1 MLLPNLKPGRVLV
14 VALVATLVIFAGLVF
29 GITYQLRDRLRE
41 QVLRREAESI
51 HAVALMQMR
60 LAENRIALLD
70 GDEALD
76 AVFLAVL
83 ESSRLRGVMQVQLF
97 DPAGALREAIPSA
110 IDETVGP
117 RWWNMDPRNPA
128 ARFVPDGSLTR
139 RGSLTLISRD
149 PLPGAPRASRVPLL
163 DVAVPLRAEEAGARS
178 FGVARY
184 WIDGRPLAAE
194 FARMDRGLAFQA
206 AVAFLGGAVLLALIL
221 AWAFAQLDK
230 ANRRLVEQ
238 SADLFRANQELDF
251 AAKTG
256 ALGAISA
263 HLIHGLKN
271 PLAGIEGFVTET
283 ASSGREAVRGD
294 ACRTAMETTKRLRL
308 LVNEVVAVLRDET
321 EGEGNYPVPVAEV
334 VEAAR
339 RRSAPLAEQA
349 GVKLATDAE
358 RGVEIGGRGANLAGL
373 VLANLLANAIEATPR
388 GGAVTLAARRG
399 EAGVEFLVADTG
411 SGLPGLVKDA
421 LFRPV
426 RSSKRGGGG
435 MGLAISHRLAKH
447 AGGDL
452 QLVRSDAEGTTF
464 RLIVPASAEAVKAV

>member
-1 MLLPNLKPGRVLV
+1 MSFPNLKPGRVLFI
-14 VALVATLVIFAGLVF
+14 ALLATLAIFAGLVF
-29 GITYQLRDRLRE
+29 GITLKLRERLRD
-41 QVLRREAESI
+41 QVLRREADSI

-60 LAENRIALLD
+60 AAENQLALLH
-70 GDEALD
+70 GDAAVD

-97 DPAGALREAIPSA
+97 DSAGALREAIPPA

-117 RWWNMDPRNPA
+117 RWWRADPRAPA
-128 ARFVPDGSLTR
+128 ARFIRDGALTR
-139 RGSLTLISRD
+139 QGSLTLISSE
-149 PLPGAPRASRVPLL
+149 PLAGARRVGRVPLL
-163 DVAVPLRAEEAGARS
+163 DVAVPLRAEEANARS

-194 FARMDRGLAFQA
+194 FDRMDRGLAMQGGL
-206 AVAFLGGAVLLALIL
+206 AFLGGALLLAIVLV
-221 AWAFAQLDK
+221 WAFSQLDK

-238 SADLFRANQELDF
+238 SADLLRANQELDF

-283 ASSGREAVRGD
+283 ATSGREALGGD
-294 ACRTAMETTKRLRL
+294 ACRTAVETTRRLRL

-321 EGEGNYPVPVAEV
+321 EGEGNYPVPVKDV

-339 RRSAPLAEQA
+339 RRAAPLAEQV
-349 GVKLATDAE
+349 GIQLTTRAE
-358 RGVEIGGRGANLAGL
+358 PGVEIGGRGANLAGL
-373 VLANLLANAIEATPR
+373 VLANLLANAIEAVPR
-388 GGAVTLAARRG
+388 GGQVTLTAQRG
-399 EAGVEFLVADTG
+399 ENGAEFLVTDNG
-411 SGLPGLVKDA
+411 SGLPPAVKEA

-426 RSSKRGGGG
+426 RSTKRGGGG

-452 QLVRSDAEGTTF
+452 QLVRSEAGGTTF
-464 RLIVPASAEAVKAV
+464 RLLVPAATVAVKAV